1 MVESEEFPVRFVLML
16 DADDNR
22 WLRTTANELN
32 NLLQVI
38 SESTSF
44 SLKMRL
50 EDPEREKYASMARTS
65 VYRAAHLVKMML
77 ERTGQRE
84 SPEFA
89 ASFGATTLP
98 TTLPPAPA
106 SPVITVPQPSVQATP
121 FPQQNAPAATAPAP
135 SAAPAAPLAGKLP
148 LPNTVV
154 PLAIRFPEIRIENPH
169 GANELVMIVDD
180 EDFVSLLAQRVLT
193 DSGYKV
199 VRAKD
204 GFVAIDFYNKL
215 KDEISLIILDFTM
228 PIMDGAEVF
237 DELRQINP
245 RAPVVLSSGFTEQD
259 KLKFML
265 AKGLRGFIPKPYTQQ
280 KLLLQVRSTLD
291 AIKNENRL

>member
-1 MVESEEFPVRFVLML
+1 
-16 DADDNR
+16 
-22 WLRTTANELN
+22 
-32 NLLQVI
+32 
-38 SESTSF
+38 
-44 SLKMRL
+44 
-50 EDPEREKYASMARTS
+50 
-65 VYRAAHLVKMML
+65 
-77 ERTGQRE
+77 
-84 SPEFA
+84 
-89 ASFGATTLP
+89 
-98 TTLPPAPA
+98 
-106 SPVITVPQPSVQATP
+106 
-121 FPQQNAPAATAPAP
+121 
-135 SAAPAAPLAGKLP
+135 LA
-148 LPNTVV
+148 V
-154 PLAIRFPEIRIENPH
+154 RFPEIRIENPH
-169 GANELVMIVDD
+169 GPNELIMIVDD

-204 GFVAIDFYNKL
+204 GFVAIDYYNKL